1 MIPTL
6 FYGLTLATVALRC
19 VEAVI
24 VFQTDSSVELGQILN
39 MSAQILVALIGL
51 LQTISMFEIKNQT
64 KTQLALEKLNS
75 KKSKEDY
82 KK

>member
-1 MIPTL
+1 M
-6 FYGLTLATVALRC
+6 FS
-19 VEAVI
+19 
-24 VFQTDSSVELGQILN
+24 QT
-39 MSAQILVALIGL
+39 LVALIGL
-51 LQTISMFEIKNQT
+51 LQAISMFEIKNQT